1 MRVRVRPLRPSPKPR
16 SRVLGRARNLVRV
29 TAARRLKRRSPFT
42 PQAGDRLWTKR
53 AQPRTGR
60 IRRWKTLRVQ
70 RNTWSFAGPR
80 GRRPWEASA
89 ASSGGR
95 RAGSENTGASDNDSP
110 MSWVTPTRGVTS
122 LRQEVSGSIGLGQSS
137 SRERSRW
144 EALRLCGAKAP
155 EPRSLT
161 RELSTGRAPATATD
175 KEARLPDSA

>member
-1 MRVRVRPLRPSPKPR
+1 LFRTQKLSEALRVRVRVRPLRPSPKPR

-60 IRRWKTLRVQ
+60 IRQWKTLRVQ

-80 GRRPWEASA
+80 GRRPWEAIA

-95 RAGSENTGASDNDSP
+95 RVGSENTGASDNDSP
-110 MSWVTPTRGVTS
+110 TSWVTPTRGVTS

-144 EALRLCGAKAP
+144 GGAEALWG
-155 EPRSLT
+155 EST
-161 RELSTGRAPATATD
+161 RATV
-175 KEARLPDSA
+175 PDP